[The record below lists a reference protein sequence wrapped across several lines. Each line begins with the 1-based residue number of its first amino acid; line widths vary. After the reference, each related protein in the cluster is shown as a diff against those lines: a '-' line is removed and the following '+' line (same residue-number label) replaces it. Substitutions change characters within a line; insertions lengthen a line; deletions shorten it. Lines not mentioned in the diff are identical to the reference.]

1 MAVLYQITEYGDEA
15 RVPPP
20 LALIAGEA
28 VNTFS
33 RIH

>member
-15 RVPPP
+15 RVPP